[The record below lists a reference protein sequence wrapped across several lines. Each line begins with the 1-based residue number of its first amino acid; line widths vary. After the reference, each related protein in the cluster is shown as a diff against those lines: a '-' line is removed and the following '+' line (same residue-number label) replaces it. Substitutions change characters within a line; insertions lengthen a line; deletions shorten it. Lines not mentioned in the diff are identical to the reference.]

1 MPLDAAAGALHA
13 FSNRK
18 IVSALHANPHFP
30 AGAQRIF
37 QTDRQIGSYRCMAV
51 NNLRQSSIGE
61 MNALS
66 KLSDRHVVET
76 VQTFNQN
83 GSWMRRVMH
92 VSHASS

>member
-1 MPLDAAAGALHA
+1 MPLDAAAGAPLA
-13 FSNRK
+13 FSNPK
-18 IVSALHANPHFP
+18 IVSALHADPHFS
-30 AGAQRIF
+30 AGAQRILK
-37 QTDRQIGSYRCMAV
+37 TDSQIKSYRCMAV

-83 GSWMRRVMH
+83 GS
-92 VSHASS
+92 